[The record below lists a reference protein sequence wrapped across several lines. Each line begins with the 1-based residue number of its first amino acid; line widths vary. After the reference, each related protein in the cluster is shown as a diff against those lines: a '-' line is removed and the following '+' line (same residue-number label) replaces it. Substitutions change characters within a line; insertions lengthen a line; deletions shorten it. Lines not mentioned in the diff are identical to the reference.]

1 VAYGDLIQ
9 FDGRMVVQEPNPCVR
24 TYGLGPDGA
33 RCKTCELLQSREYAN
48 TYYKCS
54 LRANTGGAGTDHR
67 VNWKA
72 CAKYKLRASG
82 RWRNT
87 R

>member
-1 VAYGDLIQ
+1 MTYGDLIQ
-9 FDGRMVVQEPNPCVR
+9 FDGRMVVKEPNPCVR
-24 TYGLGPDGA
+24 AYGLGPEDA
-33 RCKTCELLQSREYAN
+33 KCKTCAKLHAREYAH

-54 LRANTGGAGTDHR
+54 LRPNTGGAGTDHR

-72 CAKYKLRASG
+72 CAKYEHRING
-82 RWRNT
+82 QERNT